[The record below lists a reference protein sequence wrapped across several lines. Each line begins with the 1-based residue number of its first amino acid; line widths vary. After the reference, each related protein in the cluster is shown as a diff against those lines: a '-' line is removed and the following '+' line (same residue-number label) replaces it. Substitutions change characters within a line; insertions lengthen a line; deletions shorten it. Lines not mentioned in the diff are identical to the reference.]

1 MTHRLVALAA
11 AFLLARGSAAAGSR
25 ELELGLEGFYYPTEE
40 TPVNR
45 GNVLGLDPDEGL
57 LRVTAGW
64 KESHGGAR
72 FVVRGFV
79 ERSLGGTGDET
90 SFTLRQ
96 GYAQY
101 WWGTGVGLRAGKQRV
116 AWGSGFV
123 WNPTNRLEPP
133 KNPINAGLEQEG
145 VWAAR
150 LDVVP
155 ASWAG
160 VALVATRG
168 DTNVGDLPFGATP
181 QKQDAGALRVRFL
194 VKDTDLALVASG
206 GSGRPSLWGFDL
218 ARDAGPVSLHAEG
231 SLYRGSE
238 IPPARPD
245 ETFFR
250 IATGALR
257 VAGDTSLALEYFYNG
272 EGYDDAQM
280 DAYLAGLDA
289 SYAAATDPR
298 LPPAQQER
306 ALQAYLAGAAV
317 PYSGG
322 LGLRRQYL
330 QASWARAHLGGEW
343 SLTARA
349 LLGLTDGGVA
359 LTPGVG
365 YAPRGNVTLSLDGV
379 LLLGPKDSEYRL
391 APVHGAVQARL
402 KVLF

>member
-1 MTHRLVALAA
+1 VRFLLAA
-11 AFLLARGSAAAGSR
+11 ALLLAPGSAIAGSR

-40 TPVNR
+40 TLLNR

-57 LRVTAGW
+57 LRVAAGW

-72 FVVRGFV
+72 VMVRGFV

-90 SFTLRQ
+90 TFTLRQ

-101 WWGTGVGLRAGKQRV
+101 WWGTGLGLRAGKQRV

-123 WNPTNRLEPP
+123 WNPTNRLEPA
-133 KNPINAGLEQEG
+133 KNPVNAGLEQEG

-150 LDVVP
+150 MDVVP
-155 ASWAG
+155 APWAG
-160 VALVATRG
+160 VVLVATRG

-181 QKQDAGALRVRFL
+181 EKRNAGALRVRFL

-206 GSGRPSLWGFDL
+206 GAGRPSLWGLDL
-218 ARDAGPVSLHAEG
+218 ARDVGPVSLHAE
-231 SLYRGSE
+231 SSVYKGSE

-250 IATGALR
+250 IVTGALR
-257 VAGDTSLALEYFYNG
+257 TAGETSLALEYFYNG
-272 EGYDDAQM
+272 EGYDDGQM
-280 DAYLAGLDA
+280 SAYLSVLDR
-289 SYAAATDPR
+289 SYAASTDPR
-298 LPPAQQER
+298 LPQAEQER
-306 ALQAYLAGAAV
+306 ALRSYLAGAAI

-322 LGLRRQYL
+322 LGLRRHDL
-330 QASWARAHLGGEW
+330 PASWSRAHLRGDW

-349 LLGLTDGGVA
+349 LMGLSDGGVA
-359 LTPGVG
+359 LTPGLG

-379 LLLGPKDSEYRL
+379 LLLGRARSEYRL
-391 APVHGAVQARL
+391 APVHGAIQARM